1 MCKIFNTE
9 NCNMGCQTFHVL
21 TVLTTNNAANHL
33 LLCVLKNSASSSK
46 RSSEPSSLTANVFM
60 RMRLLRCVTVNGK
73 SFVFCAFPRRRKVC
87 KNERIDETRGK
98 IVFLS
103 FQPPVL
109 ESSQTLSVP
118 LNWMSPC
125 ISHALQIGFDANYIF
140 LIKYNPPTCH
150 AAQIGS
156 TRQR

>member
-1 MCKIFNTE
+1 
-9 NCNMGCQTFHVL
+9 MGCQTFHVL

-60 RMRLLRCVTVNGK
+60 RMRLLRSVTVNGK

-118 LNWMSPC
+118 LN
-125 ISHALQIGFDANYIF
+125 
-140 LIKYNPPTCH
+140 
-150 AAQIGS
+150 
-156 TRQR
+156 